1 MYQMVMVLAM
11 VDLNPHIMIDIYAML
26 LRIFTNIADFII
38 LLPLI
43 LIFINRQ
50 YLTKELKVL
59 SIYLL
64 LIFVRN
70 FIGLV
75 YNFLY
80 LKYNYYVNTLFYYN
94 LTNIVGFYLIAYIY
108 ILLLKD
114 VFFKNIIYGLIA
126 VFTIFSFF
134 DIFNGTLSINTPEFN
149 KYSYLVSGI
158 FITILAF
165 IHLYKILKELQTEN
179 ILTFPYFWL
188 SASFL
193 LYFSC
198 TFYMYLFAKS
208 MINETKVNP
217 LILWQ
222 IDTVFSIIFTIMV
235 SFVFKFSK
243 NLGIINSNNIE

>member
-1 MYQMVMVLAM
+1 
-11 VDLNPHIMIDIYAML
+11 ML
-26 LRIFTNIADFII
+26 LRITGLISDISI

-43 LIFINRQ
+43 IVYINRQ
-50 YLTKELKVL
+50 YLTKELKIL
-59 SIYLL
+59 SIYAI
-64 LIFVRN
+64 LILVRN
-70 FIGLV
+70 IIGLV

-80 LKYNYYVNTLFYYN
+80 LKYNYYANTVFYYN
-94 LTNIVGFYLIAYIY
+94 FTDIVGFYLIAYIY

-114 VFFKNIIYGLIA
+114 VFLKNVIYGLIA
-126 VFTIFSFF
+126 VFTIFTFL
-134 DIFNGTLSINTPEFN
+134 DIRNGTLSINTPEFN
-149 KYSYLVSGI
+149 KYSYLISCI

-198 TFYMYLFAKS
+198 TFYMYLFTES
-208 MINETKVNP
+208 MLNDRTANP
-217 LILWQ
+217 LKLWQ
-222 IDTVFSIIFTIMV
+222 IDNIFSIIFAIMV

-243 NLGIINSNNIE
+243 NLGIINSNKIE

>member
-1 MYQMVMVLAM
+1 
-11 VDLNPHIMIDIYAML
+11 ML
-26 LRIFTNIADFII
+26 LRIISFISDLSI

-43 LIFINRQ
+43 ILYINRQ
-50 YLTKELKVL
+50 YLTKELKIL
-59 SIYLL
+59 SIYVI

-70 FIGLV
+70 IIGIV
-75 YNFLY
+75 YNLLY
-80 LKYNYYVNTLFYYN
+80 LGYDYYANTVFYYN

-108 ILLLKD
+108 ILLLKN
-114 VFFKNIIYGLIA
+114 VFLKNTIYGLIA
-126 VFTIFSFF
+126 VFTISSFL
-134 DIFNGTLSINTPEFN
+134 DIANGTLSINTPEFN
-149 KYSYLVSGI
+149 KYSYLVSCI

-198 TFYMYLFAKS
+198 TFYMYLFVKNIIS
-208 MINETKVNP
+208 DTKIDP
-217 LILWQ
+217 MILWQ
-222 IDTVFSIIFTIMV
+222 IENTFSIIFAIML

-243 NLGIINSNNIE
+243 NLGIINSNKIE

>member
-1 MYQMVMVLAM
+1 MVMVLEMAHR
-11 VDLNPHIMIDIYAML
+11 NPRLMTNWKSNKML
-26 LRIFTNIADFII
+26 LRIISHFSDIII

-43 LIFINRQ
+43 ILYINRQ
-50 YLTKELKVL
+50 YLTKELKIL
-59 SIYLL
+59 SIYIILL
-64 LIFVRN
+64 SIRN
-70 FIGLV
+70 IIGLV

-80 LKYNYYVNTLFYYN
+80 LKYNYYVNTVFYYN

-126 VFTIFSFF
+126 IFTIFSLL
-134 DIFNGTLSINTPEFN
+134 DIANGTLSINTPEFN
-149 KYSYLVSGI
+149 KYSYLVSCI

-179 ILTFPYFWL
+179 ILTFSYFWL

-198 TFYMYLFAKS
+198 TFYMYLFVKNIIS
-208 MINETKVNP
+208 DTKVNP
-217 LILWQ
+217 MVLWQ
-222 IDTVFSIIFTIMV
+222 IENIFSIIFAIML

-243 NLGIINSNNIE
+243 NLGIKNSNKIE